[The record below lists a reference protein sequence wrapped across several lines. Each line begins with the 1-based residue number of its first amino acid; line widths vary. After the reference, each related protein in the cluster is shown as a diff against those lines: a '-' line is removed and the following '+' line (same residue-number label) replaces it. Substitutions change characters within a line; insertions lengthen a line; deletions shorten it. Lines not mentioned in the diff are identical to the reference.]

1 MAKREPSS
9 QPRTRRSRVPVGD
22 NPAQAADAA
31 VASTTPASTM
41 DADDQRDEI
50 SAADTGPSEDEI
62 RLRAYQRYLERGANH
77 GQDFDDWLE
86 AERELR
92 TRK

>member
-1 MAKREPSS
+1 MAKRAPSS
-9 QPRTRRSRVPVGD
+9 QPRTRRTRVPAGD

-31 VASTTPASTM
+31 VASSDSPT
-41 DADDQRDEI
+41 D
-50 SAADTGPSEDEI
+50 DEI
-62 RLRAYQRYLERGANH
+62 RARAYELYLERGGSH

-92 TRK
+92 TQK